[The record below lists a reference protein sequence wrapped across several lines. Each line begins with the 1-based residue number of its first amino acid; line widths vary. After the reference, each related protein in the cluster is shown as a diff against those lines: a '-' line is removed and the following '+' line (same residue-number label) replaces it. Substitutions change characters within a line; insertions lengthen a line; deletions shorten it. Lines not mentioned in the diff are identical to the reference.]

1 MMPRPG
7 SKFVVFDLREPLK
20 PVGFAR
26 TLAGASR
33 RADQLD
39 AKFGGVRYAY
49 RPISPTKP
57 TLKVLS

>member
-1 MMPRPG
+1 MTPRRG
-7 SKFVVFDLREPLK
+7 AKFVIFDLRDPLK

-26 TLAGASR
+26 TLGGASR

-49 RPISPTKP
+49 RPISPTKS
-57 TLKVLS
+57 TLRVVS

>member
-1 MMPRPG
+1 MKPRVG
-7 SKFVVFDLREPLK
+7 SKFVIFNIHEPSK

-39 AKFGGVRYAY
+39 AKFGATRYAY
-49 RPISPTKP
+49 RRLSPTNQSAR
-57 TLKVLS
+57 VMS